1 MLKVNTM
8 ERYDHDLILNNR
20 IDFKQPGV
28 QNMISPVD
36 SLKQK
41 AFENFRNGLN
51 GPILNRLDQLSVN
64 EVSSKHMTYEQ
75 LMIALGKG
83 RKVDISRILRS
94 VK

>member
-1 MLKVNTM
+1 M

-20 IDFKQPGV
+20 IDFKQPGA

-41 AFENFRNGLN
+41 AFATFRNGFN
-51 GPILNRLDQLSVN
+51 GPILNRLDQLSIN